1 LEFKIDYVTFLVSLA
16 AGILTM
22 FVRAKYVGLCLLAL
36 VVMPQSLSAAVI
48 EQLIAVIDGEP
59 YTLTNVRTFAK
70 TRLAK
75 TFPSASLQQIN
86 AADREVLE
94 QFITDKLMEAEV
106 REAGIRV
113 TDDDVNRY
121 IEQVKKNNRLSDE
134 DFKASLSREG
144 FNLASYAISVKSEM
158 EKAEIIDRQVKRK
171 VNITDEDVERYYKL
185 NAKNYRTN
193 ERARIRHILLSL
205 PEKAPADQV
214 NAVSAKARE
223 LYKRIVAGEDFAAVA
238 REYSEGAGRADGG
251 DIGWVNKGTLIAG
264 LEEVA
269 FEKLSPGKVSE
280 PFRTSMGMHIVKLE
294 AREAGSVLPLGT
306 VAPKIKQDL
315 LTKAM
320 EERFAK
326 WLKSD
331 LRRKH
336 RVDVKLAGVTFKPE
350 ESKEDTVNALMA
362 RSNRPARREPRSALS
377 YLNPLSY
384 IVSETP
390 FEDQDPKSPVSNKS
404 VVSVFGMPLFVTD
417 NADDTPD
424 IFAPPPPEDKAGQS
438 KGVFSSIVDSLNP
451 FSSKKP

>member
-1 LEFKIDYVTFLVSLA
+1 
-16 AGILTM
+16 M
-22 FVRAKYVGLCLLAL
+22 FIRAKYVGLCLLAL
-36 VVMPQSLSAAVI
+36 VVLPHSLSGTVI
-48 EQLIAVIDGEP
+48 EQLIAVINGEP
-59 YTLTNVRTFAK
+59 YTLTNVSTFAK
-70 TRLAK
+70 TRLTK

-144 FNLASYAISVKSEM
+144 FNLASYIISVKTEM
-158 EKAEIIDRQVKRK
+158 EKAEVIDRQVKRK

-185 NAKNYRTN
+185 NAKNYRAN

-214 NAVSAKARE
+214 QRISAKAKE
-223 LYKRIVAGEDFAAVA
+223 LHQKVAAGEDFAAVA
-238 REYSEGAGRADGG
+238 REHSEGAGRADGG

-294 AREAGSVLPLGT
+294 AREAGSVLPLST
-306 VAPKIKQDL
+306 VAPKIKQEL
-315 LTKAM
+315 LAKAM

-350 ESKEDTVNALMA
+350 ESKEETVNALMA
-362 RSNRPARREPRSALS
+362 RSNRPARREPRSVLS

-384 IVSETP
+384 IVNETP
-390 FEDQDPKSPVSNKS
+390 FEDEDPKSPLSSKS
-404 VVSVFGMPLFVTD
+404 VVSFFGVPLFVTD
-417 NADDTPD
+417 NVDETPD
-424 IFAPPPPEDKAGQS
+424 IFAPKAPEAGQS
-438 KGVFSSIVDSLNP
+438 KGIFSSIVDSLNP

>member
-1 LEFKIDYVTFLVSLA
+1 MSTKAKFVSL
-16 AGILTM
+16 G
-22 FVRAKYVGLCLLAL
+22 LLAL
-36 VVMPQSLSAAVI
+36 AFLPLLAPAAVI
-48 EQLIAVIDGEP
+48 EQLIAVINGEP
-59 YTLTNVRTFAK
+59 YTLTNVSTFAK
-70 TRLAK
+70 TRMARP
-75 TFPSASLQQIN
+75 FPSGNLQQIN
-86 AADREVLE
+86 VADREVLE

-121 IEQVKKNNRLSDE
+121 IEQVKKNNRLSDA
-134 DFKASLSREG
+134 DFNAAIAREG
-144 FNLASYAISVKSEM
+144 LNLASYKITVKSEM
-158 EKAEIIDRQVKRK
+158 EKAEILDRQVKRK

-185 NAKNYRTN
+185 NAKNYRAN

-214 NAVSAKARE
+214 QKVSARAKE
-223 LYKRIVAGEDFAAVA
+223 LHQRVAAGEDFAALA
-238 REYSEGAGRADGG
+238 REHSEGAGRADGG

-280 PFRTSMGMHIVKLE
+280 PFRTSMGLHIVKLE
-294 AREAGSVLPLGT
+294 ARESGSVLPLSS
-306 VAPKIKQDL
+306 VAPKIKEEL
-315 LTKAM
+315 LNKAM

-336 RVDVKLAGVTFKPE
+336 RVDVKLTGVTFKPE
-350 ESKEDTVNALMA
+350 ESKEDTVNSMMA
-362 RSNRPARREPRSALS
+362 RSNQPARRAPRSALS

-384 IVSETP
+384 IVNETP

-417 NADDTPD
+417 NADDAPD
-424 IFAPPPPEDKAGQS
+424 IFAPPPEEKAAQS
-438 KGVFSSIVDSLNP
+438 KGIFSSIIESINP

>member
-1 LEFKIDYVTFLVSLA
+1 
-16 AGILTM
+16 M

-36 VVMPQSLSAAVI
+36 VIMPQSLSAAVI

-59 YTLTNVRTFAK
+59 YTLTNVSTFAK

-144 FNLASYAISVKSEM
+144 FNLASYTISVKSEM
-158 EKAEIIDRQVKRK
+158 EKAEVIDRQVKRK

-185 NAKNYRTN
+185 NAKNYRAN

-214 NAVSAKARE
+214 QRVSAKAKE
-223 LYKRIVAGEDFAAVA
+223 LHQKVAAGEDFAALA

-269 FEKLSPGKVSE
+269 FDKLSPGKVSE

-294 AREAGSVLPLGT
+294 AREAGSALPLSA
-306 VAPKIKQDL
+306 VAPKIKQEL
-315 LTKAM
+315 LAKAM

-336 RVDVKLAGVTFKPE
+336 RVEVKLAGVTFKPE
-350 ESKEDTVNALMA
+350 ESKEETVNALMA

-390 FEDQDPKSPVSNKS
+390 FEDQDPRSPVSNKS

>member
-1 LEFKIDYVTFLVSLA
+1 MVI
-16 AGILTM
+16 
-22 FVRAKYVGLCLLAL
+22 RAIFVGLCLWAIVAL
-36 VVMPQSLSAAVI
+36 PHRTAAAVI

-59 YTLTNVRTFAK
+59 YTLTNLSNFAK
-70 TRLAK
+70 TRLSRS
-75 TFPSASLQQIN
+75 FPTGSLQQIN
-86 AADREVLE
+86 DADRDALE

-113 TDDDVNRY
+113 TDVEVDRY

-134 DFKASLSREG
+134 DFKATLAREG
-144 FNLASYAISVKSEM
+144 LNLASYKISVKAEM
-158 EKAEIIDRQVKRK
+158 EKAEVLDRQVKRK

-185 NAKNYRTN
+185 NSKNYRTN
-193 ERARIRHILLSL
+193 ERARIRHILLALS
-205 PEKAPADQV
+205 EKAPAEQV
-214 NAVSAKARE
+214 NAVSAKARD
-223 LYKRIVAGEDFAAVA
+223 LYQRIAAGEDFAAIA
-238 REYSEGAGRADGG
+238 QEYSEGAGRANGG
-251 DIGWVNKGTLIAG
+251 EIGWVNKGTLIAG

-269 FEKLSPGKVSE
+269 FEKLKPGQVSE

-294 AREAGSVLPLGT
+294 AREAGSVLPLAT
-306 VAPKIKQDL
+306 VAPKIKQEL
-315 LTKAM
+315 LNKAL

-350 ESKEDTVNALMA
+350 VSKEDTVNSLMA
-362 RSNRPARREPRSALS
+362 SSNRPARRERSALS

-390 FEDQDPKSPVSNKS
+390 FEDQDAKGPLAGKS

-417 NADDTPD
+417 EADDAPD
-424 IFAPPPPEDKAGQS
+424 ILNPKPEGGQS
-438 KGVFSSIVDSLNP
+438 KGIFSSIVDSLNP